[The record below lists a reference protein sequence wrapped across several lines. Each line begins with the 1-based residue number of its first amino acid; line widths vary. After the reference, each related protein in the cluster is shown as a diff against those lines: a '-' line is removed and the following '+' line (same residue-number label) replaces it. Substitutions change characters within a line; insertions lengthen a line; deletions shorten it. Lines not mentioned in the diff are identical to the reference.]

1 MPTTQ
6 APGQARQALLKAID
20 QFNSW
25 RFYDCHE
32 TLEDVWLETGPKGD
46 DATLANYY
54 QGLIKVAAGFHHIL
68 RDNHKGAT
76 TLLTDSLRLLSPYQ
90 PTTLGID
97 IAALTAAVQSCLDRL
112 TELGPNRI
120 SDFDRSTIPTIEYN
134 PNDLTPA

>member
-1 MPTTQ
+1 MPTTE

-46 DATLANYY
+46 DATLANFY
-54 QGLIKVAAGFHHIL
+54 QGLIKAAAGFHHVL

-76 TLLTDSLRLLSPYQ
+76 TLLTDSLRLLDPYR
-90 PTTLGID
+90 PATLGVD
-97 IAALTAAVQSCLDRL
+97 IATLTTEVQTCLDRL
-112 TELGPNRI
+112 TELGPDHLP
-120 SDFDRSTIPTIEYN
+120 DFDRSTIPTIEFD
-134 PNDLTPA
+134 PNALK